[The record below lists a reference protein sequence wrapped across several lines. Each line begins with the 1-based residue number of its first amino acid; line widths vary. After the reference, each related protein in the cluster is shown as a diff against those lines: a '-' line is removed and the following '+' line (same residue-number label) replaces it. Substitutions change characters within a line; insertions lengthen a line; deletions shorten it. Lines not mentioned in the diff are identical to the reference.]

1 MLTVLKK
8 KVQAM
13 LAAEAAAAH
22 RLALTPNRISAIG
35 IILASLAA
43 LSYTQWQTSNL
54 YLIGAIAFLLLSGFC
69 DALDGVV
76 ARIYRQ
82 ATPFGGFLDSLLDRY
97 ADAAAYVAII
107 VSGLC
112 DPLWGLTALTGS
124 LLVSYSRARSE
135 AAGLTMES
143 IGLAER
149 AERMII
155 LMAATLV
162 AVFWQPVTVMNW
174 SIVILAILAN
184 LTVIQRAYYV
194 YRKLRK

>member
-13 LAAEAAAAH
+13 FAAEAVAAH

-35 IILASLAA
+35 IILAFLAA

-76 ARIYRQ
+76 ARIYQQ

-155 LMAATLV
+155 LMAATLA